1 MSYPR
6 LLSVLVFCLTL
17 PFSLPVSAHG
27 GQGKGMM
34 GQMDEDDYRDRMMQ
48 QRGMMGGMGMMNGQG
63 MMGGMGMMN
72 GQGMMGGM
80 GMMNGHGMMG
90 GMGPMMRLDLDD
102 KQRDAIRQMQR
113 DMQKQN
119 WERMGEMMEL
129 RHQLQDVMQAE
140 NPDPAAAGKIYDK
153 MAKQRKQMFL
163 DRLEARNRMMEKLTD
178 EQREQLRQYRGRGMM
193 ME

>member
-6 LLSVLVFCLTL
+6 LLSVLAFCLTL

-27 GQGKGMM
+27 GQGMGMM
-34 GQMDEDDYRDRMMQ
+34 GQMDEDDYRGRMMQ
-48 QRGMMGGMGMMNGQG
+48 QRGMMGGQG
-63 MMGGMGMMN
+63 MMGDMGMMN

-90 GMGPMMRLDLDD
+90 GMGPVMQLDLDD

-153 MAKQRKQMFL
+153 MAKQRKQMFM
-163 DRLEARNRMMEKLTD
+163 DHMEARNKVMEKLTD
-178 EQREQLRQYRGRGMM
+178 EQREQLRQYRGQGMM

>member
-17 PFSLPVSAHG
+17 PFSLPVNAHG
-27 GQGKGMM
+27 GQGMGMM

-48 QRGMMGGMGMMNGQG
+48 QRGMMGGQG

-90 GMGPMMRLDLDD
+90 GMGPMMMLDLDD
-102 KQRDAIRQMQR
+102 SQRDAIRQMQR

-129 RHQLQDVMQAE
+129 RNQLQDVMQADK
-140 NPDPAAAGKIYDK
+140 PDPSAAGKIYDK
-153 MAKQRKQMFL
+153 MSKLRQEMFQA
-163 DRLEARNRMMEKLTD
+163 RLQARNKMMDQLTS
-178 EQREQLRQYRGRGMM
+178 EQREKLREYRGRYRQGPGMM

>member
-1 MSYPR
+1 MNYPR
-6 LLSVLVFCLTL
+6 LLSVLAFCLTL
-17 PFSLPVSAHG
+17 SFSVPVSAHG
-27 GQGKGMM
+27 GSGMGMM
-34 GQMDEDDYRDRMMQ
+34 GQMDDDDYQNRMMQ
-48 QRGMMGGMGMMNGQG
+48 QRGMMGGMD
-63 MMGGMGMMN
+63 MMG

-90 GMGPMMRLDLDD
+90 GMGPMMQLDLDD
-102 KQRDAIRQMQR
+102 SQRDTIRQMQR

-129 RHQLQDVMQAE
+129 RHQLQDVMQTE

-153 MAKQRKQMFL
+153 MAKLRKQMFM
-163 DRLEARNRMMEKLTD
+163 DRLEARNKMMGKLTD

-193 ME
+193 LE

>member
-1 MSYPR
+1 MNYPR
-6 LLSVLVFCLTL
+6 LLSVLAFCLTL

-27 GQGKGMM
+27 GYGMGMM

-48 QRGMMGGMGMMNGQG
+48 QRGMMGG
-63 MMGGMGMMN
+63 
-72 GQGMMGGM
+72 QGMMGGM

-90 GMGPMMRLDLDD
+90 GMGMMDGHGMMGGMGPVMMLDLNDS
-102 KQRDAIRQMQR
+102 QRDAIRQMQR

-129 RHQLQDVMQAE
+129 RNQLQDVLQAE

-153 MAKQRKQMFL
+153 MAKQRKQMFM
-163 DRLEARNRMMEKLTD
+163 DRLETRNKVMGKLNKK
-178 EQREQLRQYRGRGMM
+178 QREQLQEYRGRGMM